1 MKFAIFET
9 GNSIFLWCTESLG
22 LRQNKLDTEIILN
35 EEIYEKNEIKSREEI
50 RKFENELNW
59 KEITNKET
67 ELSVVKTMLVH
78 QQEDND
84 SWSLLIKKKVEE
96 MAKVKTEIKEM
107 KGLLDYYDNE
117 IDKVKR
123 KYNTLWQNI
132 ELEKYQLQDVESKA
146 QNNCYTLLSN
156 YNSIVDRYTYREEE
170 SVMNNANLKGS
181 KNPYKVNRISNFTAK
196 KKNKKSTT
204 TMSSIKNSGW
214 SKKWIIF

>member
-1 MKFAIFET
+1 VKFAIFEI

-59 KEITNKET
+59 KEITDKET
-67 ELSVVKTMLVH
+67 ELSVVKTMLAH

-84 SWSLLIKKKVEE
+84 SWSLLIKNKVEE
-96 MAKVKTEIKEM
+96 MANIKTEIKEM

-123 KYNTLWQNI
+123 KYNTLWKNI
-132 ELEKYQLQDVESKA
+132 ELEKYQLQDVESRA

-156 YNSIVDRYTYREEE
+156 DNSIVDRYTYREEE

-181 KNPYKVNRISNFTAK
+181 KNPYEVNRISNFMAK

>member
-1 MKFAIFET
+1 M
-9 GNSIFLWCTESLG
+9 
-22 LRQNKLDTEIILN
+22 
-35 EEIYEKNEIKSREEI
+35 
-50 RKFENELNW
+50 NW
-59 KEITNKET
+59 KEITDKET
-67 ELSVVKTMLVH
+67 ELSVVKTMLAH

-84 SWSLLIKKKVEE
+84 SWSLLIKNKVEE
-96 MAKVKTEIKEM
+96 MANIKTEIKEM

-132 ELEKYQLQDVESKA
+132 ELEKYQLQDVESRA

-156 YNSIVDRYTYREEE
+156 DNSIVDRYTYREEE
-170 SVMNNANLKGS
+170 SIMNNANLKGS

-196 KKNKKSTT
+196 KKNQKSTT